1 MNNIFKTK
9 DKVEIDSNFH
19 LQTDTFSGVCL
30 VKSFPAKRKNKQGVE
45 TDYIATERFYYNTV
59 AQALEKYMELKQ
71 IILPSIVEMLEVQKE
86 VAEVLKQFKENY
98 KNWS

>member
-9 DKVEIDSNFH
+9 NEVEIDSNFK

-30 VKSFPAKRKNKQGVE
+30 VKSFPAKRKNKQGE
-45 TDYIATERFYYNTV
+45 EIDYTATERFYYNTV
-59 AQALEKYMELKQ
+59 AQALEKHMELKQ

-98 KNWS
+98 KNW